1 VDDKLS
7 GDAPRPK
14 EPQVHSTLVEAEHDG
29 SMGRSARGVDSANG
43 THSPG
48 DQSPQDA
55 VANESQHWPHRLW
68 KFFTSTPSRK
78 VFSGLGAVLTAV
90 VAAIVAPIVAGWF
103 SAGHSASITATQQ
116 IFYQPWTSSGL
127 SRNIHVTSIHPGSC
141 QSQSSFSSST
151 DAFRCIEGNFIED
164 PCFASPYVNNGIDPG
179 AKNQVACPSL
189 ESYNPNS
196 AIIIH
201 LTQPLPF
208 INDTRSAN
216 YLRPW
221 LIVLA
226 NGESCVNPGPYGGV
240 TTARGLDENYFCHGG
255 GGLFGYPQRSSPIW
269 TIFAQFN
276 GAADLTN
283 VQIAEAYY

>member
-1 VDDKLS
+1 MPDQDTTSPRLKIRMKPSVRDRSSTGWNHVLSCTLRFTLALSRVGLSRSHWLGGWRVVGDKLS

-221 LIVLA
+221 LIGCQWRIL
-226 NGESCVNPGPYGGV
+226 C
-240 TTARGLDENYFCHGG
+240 
-255 GGLFGYPQRSSPIW
+255 
-269 TIFAQFN
+269 
-276 GAADLTN
+276 
-283 VQIAEAYY
+283 